1 MSLIDMSLGHIDQA
15 TMSTH
20 FIFIVGM
27 EKCGTTALAN
37 WLVNQ
42 QLAQYMVPDVKEPH
56 LFSRPDIR
64 PSLPAAAALPW
75 LDASTS
81 YAHNPHAIAQLPAHN
96 SKIVL
101 CLRNPLQRAWS
112 AYRMK
117 KLLAQQGEGAAQ
129 LARDFYSITDP
140 KLVEGMDAQ
149 SAYQLQ
155 KQAFLQFFPRKSAP
169 HVAQY
174 FDAEIARLRQGS
186 FAERVQYETAFHF
199 SRGGYPFLPVL
210 AMSFY
215 YQALRQLLDKY
226 LPEDIIV
233 LSLHTLQ
240 DADNR
245 AHFLHR
251 LLNDQARQKAS
262 AAIPL
267 TFSTEHY
274 EFDEAKPDFAAAE
287 WQSLR
292 QTFAYDLTQTA
303 ALLQAQNID
312 TRLLD
317 WQELGRDLPL

>member
-1 MSLIDMSLGHIDQA
+1 
-15 TMSTH
+15 MSTH

-37 WLVNQ
+37 WLVHQ
-42 QLAQYMVPDVKEPH
+42 QLAQYLVPGVKEPH
-56 LFSRPDIR
+56 LFSRPDSR
-64 PSLPAAAALPW
+64 PTLPASGELPW

-81 YAHNPHAIAQLPAHN
+81 YAHNPHAIAQLPAHH

-140 KLVEGMDAQ
+140 KLAERMDAQ
-149 SAYQLQ
+149 SAYLQQ

-169 HVAQY
+169 FVAQY
-174 FDAEIARLRQGS
+174 YDAEIARLRLGS
-186 FAERVQYETAFHF
+186 FAERVQYEMAFHF

-240 DADNR
+240 DPAKR
-245 AHFLHR
+245 ALFLQQ
-251 LLNDQARQKAS
+251 LLGEH
-262 AAIPL
+262 AATVPEIPL

-274 EFDEAKPDFAAAE
+274 DFDEAKPDFSAAE

-292 QTFAYDLTQTA
+292 QIFSYDLTQTA
-303 ALLQAQNID
+303 ALLQAHHLD
-312 TRLLD
+312 TSLLD
-317 WQELGRDLPL
+317 WLELGQHLQL